1 MALKH
6 EGRVNLTDDIG
17 QLCMIGFEE
26 TEVTPALR
34 AWMNDYRPGGVI
46 LFSRNLD
53 NPEQIA
59 KLTND
64 LQELAGDIPL
74 LMAIDQEGGRVSRLP
89 SDFTIFPPA
98 ATVAQS
104 GNTELA
110 YQAAAVTAKEL
121 RSVGINM
128 NMAPVLDIHTN
139 PANPIIGNRA
149 FGTKPEPVCQM
160 GAATIAGLHDH
171 RILACGKHF
180 PGHGDTSTDSHLELP
195 TVHASRKR
203 LEEIELQ
210 PFRYAIDHGLQAMM
224 TAHVHYPALDP
235 TYPATL
241 SLTILTGLLRQE
253 LEFSGVILS
262 DDLEMRA
269 ILDHSAV
276 GDAAVRS
283 LQAGADMLLICK
295 SRALATD
302 TVEALRYAV
311 TSQELNTTQVEASL
325 ARIDA
330 VKQQFVYPYHPINLS
345 SLSHIVG
352 IPSHRNVLA
361 SIMKHTDTI
370 V

>member
-1 MALKH
+1 
-6 EGRVNLTDDIG
+6 
-17 QLCMIGFEE
+17 MIGFEE
-26 TEVTPALR
+26 TEVTPDLR
-34 AWMNDYRPGGVI
+34 AWMLAYRPGGVI
-46 LFSRNLD
+46 FFSRNLV

-64 LQELAGDIPL
+64 LQALAGDMPL

-98 ATVAQS
+98 ATVAKS
-104 GNTELA
+104 GSTELA

-149 FGTKPEPVCQM
+149 FGTEPDQACRM

-171 RILACGKHF
+171 GVLACGKHF
-180 PGHGDTSTDSHLELP
+180 PGHGDTHTDSHVELP
-195 TVHASRKR
+195 TVHATRAR

-241 SLTILTGLLRQE
+241 SSTILSELLRQE
-253 LEFSGVILS
+253 LGFSGVIVS

-269 ILDHSAV
+269 ILDHATV
-276 GDAAVRS
+276 GDAAIRS

-295 SRALATD
+295 SRVLATD
-302 TVEALRYAV
+302 TVEALRQAA
-311 TSQELNTTQVEASL
+311 TSQKLDLTRIEASVV
-325 ARIDA
+325 RIQA
-330 VKQQFVYPYHPINLS
+330 VKQQFVHPYQPINLS
-345 SLSHIVG
+345 TLSNIVG
-352 IPSHRNVLA
+352 IPSHRDVLA
-361 SIMKHTDTI
+361 SIMNHAGTI

>member
-1 MALKH
+1 
-6 EGRVNLTDDIG
+6 
-17 QLCMIGFEE
+17 MIGFEE
-26 TEVTPALR
+26 TEVTPDLR
-34 AWMNDYRPGGVI
+34 AWMQDYCPGGVI
-46 LFSRNLD
+46 LFSRNLV

-59 KLTND
+59 KLTNE
-64 LQELAGDIPL
+64 LQALAGDIPL

-104 GNTELA
+104 GSTELA

-149 FGTKPEPVCQM
+149 FGTAPEQVCKM

-171 RILACGKHF
+171 RVLACGKHF

-241 SLTILTGLLRQE
+241 SSTILSGLLRQQ
-253 LEFSGVILS
+253 LGFSGVILS

-269 ILDHSAV
+269 ILDHATV
-276 GDAAVRS
+276 GNAAIRS

-295 SRALATD
+295 SRVLATE
-302 TVEALRYAV
+302 TFQALRHAV
-311 TSQELNTTQVEASL
+311 TSQQLNAAQVEASL
-325 ARIDA
+325 ARIRA
-330 VKQQFVYPYHPINLS
+330 VKQQVVYPYHPIDLS
-345 SLSHIVG
+345 TISNIVKKRG
-352 IPSHRNVLA
+352 Y
-361 SIMKHTDTI
+361 
-370 V
+370 

>member
-1 MALKH
+1 
-6 EGRVNLTDDIG
+6 
-17 QLCMIGFEE
+17 MIGFEE
-26 TEVTPALR
+26 TEVTPDLR
-34 AWMNDYRPGGVI
+34 AWIQDYRPGGVI
-46 LFSRNLD
+46 LFSRNLV

-59 KLTND
+59 KLTNE
-64 LQELAGDIPL
+64 LQALAGDIPL

-104 GNTELA
+104 GSTELA

-149 FGTKPEPVCQM
+149 FGTAPEQVCKM

-171 RILACGKHF
+171 RVLACGKHF

-241 SLTILTGLLRQE
+241 SSTILSGLLRQQ
-253 LEFSGVILS
+253 LGFSGVILS

-269 ILDHSAV
+269 ILDHATV
-276 GDAAVRS
+276 GNAAIRS

-295 SRALATD
+295 SRVLATE
-302 TVEALRYAV
+302 TFQALRHAV
-311 TSQELNTTQVEASL
+311 TSQQLDAAQVEASL
-325 ARIDA
+325 ARIRA
-330 VKQQFVYPYHPINLS
+330 VKQQFVYPYHPIDLS
-345 SLSHIVG
+345 TLSNIVG
-352 IPSHRNVLA
+352 IPSHRDVLA
-361 SIMKHTDTI
+361 SIMNQADTI
-370 V
+370 A

>member
-1 MALKH
+1 
-6 EGRVNLTDDIG
+6 VNLTDNIG

-26 TEVTPALR
+26 TEVTPDLR
-34 AWMNDYRPGGVI
+34 AWMQDYRPGGVI
-46 LFSRNLD
+46 LFSRNLV

-59 KLTND
+59 KLTNE
-64 LQELAGDIPL
+64 LQALAGDIPL

-104 GNTELA
+104 GSTELA

-149 FGTKPEPVCQM
+149 FGTAPEQVCKM

-171 RILACGKHF
+171 RVLACGKHF

-241 SLTILTGLLRQE
+241 SSTILSGLLRQQ
-253 LEFSGVILS
+253 LGFSGVILS

-269 ILDHSAV
+269 ILDHATV
-276 GDAAVRS
+276 GNAAIRS

-295 SRALATD
+295 SRVLATE
-302 TVEALRYAV
+302 TFQALRHAV
-311 TSQELNTTQVEASL
+311 TSQQLDAAQVEASL
-325 ARIDA
+325 ARIRA
-330 VKQQFVYPYHPINLS
+330 VKQQFVYPYHPIDLS
-345 SLSHIVG
+345 TLSNIVG
-352 IPSHRNVLA
+352 IPSHRDVLA
-361 SIMKHTDTI
+361 SIMNQADTI
-370 V
+370 A

>member
-1 MALKH
+1 
-6 EGRVNLTDDIG
+6 
-17 QLCMIGFEE
+17 MIGFEE
-26 TEVTPALR
+26 TEVTPDLR
-34 AWMNDYRPGGVI
+34 AWLLKYRPGGVI
-46 LFSRNLD
+46 LFSRNLV

-64 LQELAGDIPL
+64 LQTLTGDIPL
-74 LMAIDQEGGRVSRLP
+74 LIAIDQEGGRVSRLP
-89 SDFTIFPPA
+89 ADFTIFPPA

-104 GNTELA
+104 GSTELA

-121 RSVGINM
+121 RGVGINM

-149 FGTKPEPVCQM
+149 FGTEPEQVCRM

-171 RILACGKHF
+171 RVLACGKHF

-210 PFRYAIDHGLQAMM
+210 PFRYAIKHGLQAMM

-241 SLTILTGLLRQE
+241 SSTILSKLLRQD
-253 LEFSGVILS
+253 LGFSGVILS

-269 ILDHSAV
+269 ILDHATID
-276 GDAAVRS
+276 DAAIRS
-283 LQAGADMLLICK
+283 VQAGADMLLICK
-295 SRALATD
+295 SRALSTEAFQ
-302 TVEALRYAV
+302 ALRRAV
-311 TSQELNTTQVEASL
+311 TSQELHPTQVEASL
-325 ARIDA
+325 ARIQA
-330 VKQQFVYPYHPINLS
+330 VKQHFVYPYHPIDLS
-345 SLSHIVG
+345 TLANIVG
-352 IPSHRNVLA
+352 IPSHRNILA
-361 SIMKHTDTI
+361 SIMKPSGPLA
-370 V
+370 

>member
-1 MALKH
+1 
-6 EGRVNLTDDIG
+6 
-17 QLCMIGFEE
+17 MIGFEE
-26 TEVTPALR
+26 TEVTPDLR
-34 AWMNDYRPGGVI
+34 AWMQDFRPGGVI
-46 LFSRNLD
+46 LFSRNLV

-59 KLTND
+59 KLTNE
-64 LQELAGDIPL
+64 LQALAGDIPL

-104 GNTELA
+104 GSTELA

-139 PANPIIGNRA
+139 PSNPIIGNRA
-149 FGTKPEPVCQM
+149 FGTAPEQVCKM

-171 RILACGKHF
+171 RVLACGKHF

-241 SLTILTGLLRQE
+241 SSTILSGLLRQQ
-253 LEFSGVILS
+253 LGFSGVILS

-269 ILDHSAV
+269 ILDHATV
-276 GDAAVRS
+276 GNAAIRS

-295 SRALATD
+295 SRVLATE
-302 TVEALRYAV
+302 TFQALRHAV
-311 TSQELNTTQVEASL
+311 TSQQLNAAQVEASL
-325 ARIDA
+325 ARIRA
-330 VKQQFVYPYHPINLS
+330 VKQQFVYPYHPIDLS
-345 SLSHIVG
+345 TLSNIVG
-352 IPSHRNVLA
+352 IPSHRDVLA
-361 SIMKHTDTI
+361 SIMNQADTI
-370 V
+370 A

>member
-1 MALKH
+1 
-6 EGRVNLTDDIG
+6 
-17 QLCMIGFEE
+17 MIGFEE
-26 TEVTPALR
+26 TEVTPDLR
-34 AWMNDYRPGGVI
+34 AWMQDFRPGGVI
-46 LFSRNLD
+46 LFSRNLV

-59 KLTND
+59 KLTNE
-64 LQELAGDIPL
+64 LQALAGDIPL

-104 GNTELA
+104 GSTELA

-149 FGTKPEPVCQM
+149 FGTAPEQVCKM

-171 RILACGKHF
+171 RVLACGKHF

-241 SLTILTGLLRQE
+241 SSTILSGLLRQQ
-253 LEFSGVILS
+253 LGFSGVILS

-269 ILDHSAV
+269 ILDHATV
-276 GDAAVRS
+276 GNAAIRS

-295 SRALATD
+295 SRVLATE
-302 TVEALRYAV
+302 TFQALRHAV
-311 TSQELNTTQVEASL
+311 TSQQLNAAQVEASL
-325 ARIDA
+325 ARIRA
-330 VKQQFVYPYHPINLS
+330 VKQQFVYPYHPIDLS
-345 SLSHIVG
+345 TLSNIVG
-352 IPSHRNVLA
+352 IPSHRDVLA
-361 SIMKHTDTI
+361 SIMNQADTI
-370 V
+370 A

>member
-1 MALKH
+1 M
-6 EGRVNLTDDIG
+6 NLTDDIG

-26 TEVTPALR
+26 TEVTPDLR
-34 AWMNDYRPGGVI
+34 AWIQDYRPGGVI
-46 LFSRNLD
+46 LFSRNLV
-53 NPEQIA
+53 NAEQIA

-64 LQELAGDIPL
+64 LQAIAGDIPL
-74 LMAIDQEGGRVSRLP
+74 LIAIDQEGGRVSRLP

-98 ATVAQS
+98 ATVAQTGS
-104 GNTELA
+104 TDLA

-121 RSVGINM
+121 RGVGINM

-149 FGTKPEPVCQM
+149 FGTEPERVCQM

-171 RILACGKHF
+171 RVLACGKHF

-210 PFRYAIDHGLQAMM
+210 PFRYAIGHGLQAMM

-235 TYPATL
+235 THPATL
-241 SLTILTGLLRQE
+241 SSTILSGLLRRD
-253 LEFSGVILS
+253 LGFSGVIVS

-269 ILDHSAV
+269 ILDHATV
-276 GDAAVRS
+276 GDAAIRS

-302 TVEALRYAV
+302 TFQALRSAV
-311 TSQELNTTQVEASL
+311 TSQELNPIQVEASL
-325 ARIDA
+325 ARIHA
-330 VKQQFVYPYHPINLS
+330 VKQQFVYPYHPIDLS
-345 SLSHIVG
+345 TLSDIIG
-352 IPSHRNVLA
+352 IPSHRDVLA
-361 SIMKHTDTI
+361 SIMTQADPI

>member
-1 MALKH
+1 
-6 EGRVNLTDDIG
+6 
-17 QLCMIGFEE
+17 MIGFEE
-26 TEVTPALR
+26 TEVTPDLR
-34 AWMNDYRPGGVI
+34 AWMQDYRPGGVI
-46 LFSRNLD
+46 LFSRNLVS
-53 NPEQIA
+53 PEQIA

-64 LQELAGDIPL
+64 LQAIAGDIPL

-104 GNTELA
+104 GSTELA

-149 FGTKPEPVCQM
+149 FGTAPEQVCKM

-171 RILACGKHF
+171 RVLACGKHF

-241 SLTILTGLLRQE
+241 SSTILSGLLRQQ
-253 LEFSGVILS
+253 LGFSGVILS

-269 ILDHSAV
+269 ILDHATV
-276 GDAAVRS
+276 GNAAIRS

-295 SRALATD
+295 SRVLATE
-302 TVEALRYAV
+302 TFQALRHAV
-311 TSQELNTTQVEASL
+311 TSQQLDAAQVEASL
-325 ARIDA
+325 ARIRA
-330 VKQQFVYPYHPINLS
+330 VKQQFVYPYHPIDLS
-345 SLSHIVG
+345 TLSNIVG
-352 IPSHRNVLA
+352 IPSHRDVLA
-361 SIMKHTDTI
+361 SIMNQADTI
-370 V
+370 A

>member
-1 MALKH
+1 
-6 EGRVNLTDDIG
+6 
-17 QLCMIGFEE
+17 MIGFEE
-26 TEVTPALR
+26 TEVTPDLR
-34 AWMNDYRPGGVI
+34 AWMQDYRPGGVI
-46 LFSRNLD
+46 LFSRNLVS
-53 NPEQIA
+53 PEQIA

-64 LQELAGDIPL
+64 LQAIAGDIPL

-104 GNTELA
+104 GSTELA

-149 FGTKPEPVCQM
+149 FGTAPEQVCKM

-171 RILACGKHF
+171 RVLACGKHF

-241 SLTILTGLLRQE
+241 SSTILSGLLRQQ
-253 LEFSGVILS
+253 LGFSGVILS

-269 ILDHSAV
+269 ILDHATV
-276 GDAAVRS
+276 GNAAIRS

-295 SRALATD
+295 SRVLATE
-302 TVEALRYAV
+302 TFQALRHAV
-311 TSQELNTTQVEASL
+311 TSQQLDAAQVEASL
-325 ARIDA
+325 ARIRA
-330 VKQQFVYPYHPINLS
+330 VKQQFVYPYHPIDLS
-345 SLSHIVG
+345 TLSKIVG
-352 IPSHRNVLA
+352 IPSHRDVLA
-361 SIMKHTDTI
+361 SIMNQADTI
-370 V
+370 A